1 MAQLNY
7 PWNLHVTKSRSILLE
22 IGAQHQRDQCQNF
35 SLGHNFMNKT
45 FDWSKISK
53 NWFHKIIHKFGSVT
67 TKWLVFQ
74 KAPPF
79 IFIWLLKWS
88 CLGHNKMN
96 QAKNP
101 ECQAGRVDITVEQ
114 CVELLI
120 KWRVHEKP
128 KLYVSPIHWW
138 KHFSHSFHYW
148 TPSKSLQKLQKS
160 IEMIVRP

>member
-7 PWNLHVTKSRSILLE
+7 PWNFHVTKSRSISFE

-35 SLGHNFMNKT
+35 SLGHNFMDKT

-101 ECQAGRVDITVEQ
+101 EWQAGRVDIAVEQ
-114 CVELLI
+114 CA
-120 KWRVHEKP
+120 P
-128 KLYVSPIHWW
+128 LYDDLNDLAIHACALVLNIYFKTINLASWQTY
-138 KHFSHSFHYW
+138 FC
-148 TPSKSLQKLQKS
+148 L
-160 IEMIVRP
+160 

>member
-1 MAQLNY
+1 
-7 PWNLHVTKSRSILLE
+7 
-22 IGAQHQRDQCQNF
+22 
-35 SLGHNFMNKT
+35 MNKT

-79 IFIWLLKWS
+79 IFIWLLKWP

-114 CVELLI
+114 CVCLLKI
-120 KWRVHEKP
+120 LFAQVYPWPWTSLFHLQCILIVIHLKNENILSYDLSIFVTP
-128 KLYVSPIHWW
+128 CFGIFCVLVSWNTSTFQNP
-138 KHFSHSFHYW
+138 F
-148 TPSKSLQKLQKS
+148 QKLPRC
-160 IEMIVRP
+160 IGL

>member
-1 MAQLNY
+1 MAHSNY
-7 PWNLHVTKSRSILLE
+7 PWILNVTKSRSISFE
-22 IGAQHQRDQCQNF
+22 IGAQQQRDQCQNF
-35 SLGHNFMNKT
+35 SLGHNFMDKT

-114 CVELLI
+114 CAAREPG
-120 KWRVHEKP
+120 KW
-128 KLYVSPIHWW
+128 LC
-138 KHFSHSFHYW
+138 
-148 TPSKSLQKLQKS
+148 QN
-160 IEMIVRP
+160 VRIIGRKCQHGAT